1 MFDWHRQL
9 IPVDSPSLVIR
20 PSLSI
25 FVTGCS
31 GFEGTRKCAGK
42 LSAKGAAKQHGQ
54 VSDTVLEYLS
64 PNIGPVNNRS
74 HTVTPASYCLQVI
87 IHSESVNI
95 TVNIARAAVRK
106 HSLSAFLAST
116 LI

>member
-1 MFDWHRQL
+1 MFDWHRQ
-9 IPVDSPSLVIR
+9 IITVDPPGLVIR

-31 GFEGTRKCAGK
+31 SFEGTRKCAGK
-42 LSAKGAAKQHGQ
+42 LSARDAAKQHGQ
-54 VSDTVLEYLS
+54 VSGTVLEYLS
-64 PNIGPVNNRS
+64 PNIGPTNS
-74 HTVTPASYCLQVI
+74 KPHTVTPASYCLQVI
-87 IHSESVNI
+87 IDSESVNI

-106 HSLSAFLAST
+106 QSLSAFLAST